1 MDIYAA
7 TQAFNAAATKAWI
20 TCGTVNIPFSPRE
33 RG

>member
-7 TQAFNAAATKAWI
+7 TQAFNAAATKAWT
-20 TCGTVNIPFSPRE
+20 TCEFSPRE